1 MFINK
6 APTGRN
12 KLCGAA
18 VARLRK
24 EMGISQRALADQLQ
38 LLGLDL
44 DKNAVQRMEAGKRFI
59 TDIELL
65 TLAQCFG
72 VSVETLYQV
81 CQKTE
86 ESCT

>member
-6 APTGRN
+6 APNGRN
-12 KLCGAA
+12 NLCGVA

-24 EMGISQRALADQLQ
+24 ERGISQRALANQLQ

-65 TLAQCFG
+65 TLARCFA
-72 VSVETLYQV
+72 VSVERLYQDW
-81 CQKTE
+81 QKTE

>member
-6 APTGRN
+6 APDGRN
-12 KLCGAA
+12 NLCGTA

-24 EMGISQRALADQLQ
+24 KRGLSQRALADQLQ

-65 TLAQCFG
+65 VLAQCFD
-72 VSVETLYQV
+72 VSVETLYRTSQEN
-81 CQKTE
+81 E
-86 ESCT
+86 E

>member
-6 APTGRN
+6 APDGRN
-12 KLCGAA
+12 NLCGVT

-24 EMGISQRALADQLQ
+24 EKGISQRALADQLQ

-44 DKNAVQRMEAGKRFI
+44 DKNAVQRMESGKRFI

-72 VSVETLYQV
+72 VKKDCVGAEFLV
-81 CQKTE
+81 
-86 ESCT
+86 

>member
-1 MFINK
+1 M
-6 APTGRN
+6 
-12 KLCGAA
+12 
-18 VARLRK
+18 
-24 EMGISQRALADQLQ
+24 Q

-72 VSVETLYQV
+72 VSVEALYQG

>member
-6 APTGRN
+6 APNRRN
-12 KLCGAA
+12 NLCGAA

>member
-6 APTGRN
+6 SPNGRN
-12 KLCGAA
+12 NLCGAA